1 MTAIRAES
9 FELTDKTGTVRAIID
24 LSNAESP
31 TIRLFDDRGNVRL
44 GLYVLPNG
52 SGHIQLWDRTGQPSW
67 HTPYATGQIA
77 SGKAAPRPKSR
88 PKRAK
93 K

>member
-9 FELTDKTGTVRAIID
+9 FELQDKTGKVRAIID
-24 LSNAESP
+24 LSNAQSP
-31 TIRLFDDRGNVRL
+31 TIRLFDEQGNVRL

-52 SGHIQLWDRTGQPSW
+52 SGHIQLWDQAGQPKW
-67 HTPYATGQIA
+67 NTPYATGQIA
-77 SGKAAPRPKSR
+77 SDQSAAKAKSR
-88 PKRAK
+88 GMRAK